1 MLSSFALVTSL
12 LAQQQES
19 GLSKEGIITLVVVLV
34 LLFGLLIFA
43 VIFLTYARWWIQSLF
58 SKAGIGL
65 FDLIGMSFKKVKPSI
80 IVPCKIMSAQA
91 KLRDPELTTRALE
104 AHYLAGGNVPMV
116 VRALI
121 AAQKAKTINLSY
133 REATAIDLAGRN
145 VLEAVQTSVYPR
157 VIDCPPRGS
166 ARRSLDAVAKD
177 GIELK
182 VRARVTV
189 RSNLQ
194 QLIGGATEETI
205 IARVGEGIVS
215 AIGSAESPVSY
226 THLTLPTIYSV

>member
-1 MLSSFALVTSL
+1 MLNSIALATPL
-12 LAQQQES
+12 LAQQNLES
-19 GLSKEGIITLVVVLV
+19 SKLSVTGIVTLVVVLA

-43 VIFLTYARWWIQSLF
+43 VVFLSYARWWIQSLF
-58 SKAGIGL
+58 SKAGIGML
-65 FDLIGMSFKKVKPSI
+65 DLIGMSFKKVKPSI

-177 GIELK
+177 GIQLK

-215 AIGSAESPVSY
+215 AIGSAAVSY